1 MHDFRYKN
9 ANQLHLQV
17 TLKTTRTLT
26 ASREYKIIL
35 TTKKSVYIFS
45 KTKQLSTT
53 LKTQHECFKQPL
65 YSSFMEK
72 VLNLLKLD
80 IGTYNTP

>member
-26 ASREYKIIL
+26 ASREYKIIDDKL
-35 TTKKSVYIFS
+35 STTKKSVYIFS

-80 IGTYNTP
+80 IGT